1 MVFALGVVTANSS
14 ELKAELSAF
23 LTWLVIFL
31 INFAGYMVQFQA
43 VPTAD
48 QLWMP
53 FWQSLLTAL
62 VIYALNKG
70 IQYTQKPQTP
80 TSEPK

>member
-1 MVFALGVVTANSS
+1 MNPLGLVVTNGD

-31 INFAGYMVQFQA
+31 INFAGHMVQFQT
-43 VPTAD
+43 VPTPD
-48 QLWMP
+48 QLWIP

-62 VIYALNKG
+62 VIYAVNKG
-70 IQYTQKPQTP
+70 IQYKQK
-80 TSEPK
+80 SESK